1 MKEPIVY
8 INGIFTRL
16 SEAKISILDRGFC
29 YGDGLFETIRVNQGK
44 IFRLEKH
51 INRLLCSLAQVLIE
65 LPMTRLELMKAVQE
79 TSDRNKFKNAI
90 IRLTVSRGN
99 TYSNIQIDSD
109 VSPTMV
115 INIYPFKPPKKASY
129 KNGIKIKLFQ
139 ERANFINGVPQRL
152 KTCNYLSN
160 ILIRNKSKKNN
171 FMEGVIVDPEFGV
184 TEGTTSNI
192 FLVKN
197 GLLKTP
203 PISPYVLA
211 GIIREVVLD
220 IAKEHKI
227 PFAEDPI
234 TSNELINADEVFI
247 TNSAIEI
254 VPVTQIDSKFV
265 GNKKPGILTR
275 FFYNEFL
282 QFVENEIGS
291 QKI

>member
-29 YGDGLFETIRVNQGK
+29 YGDGLFETIRVNIGK
-44 IFRLEKH
+44 IFRLEQH
-51 INRLLCSLAQVLIE
+51 INRLLSSLMQILIE

-79 TSDRNKFKNAI
+79 TLDRNKFENAI
-90 IRLTVSRGN
+90 IRLAVTRGI
-99 TYSNIQIDSD
+99 THSNIQID
-109 VSPTMV
+109 PAIPQTLV
-115 INIYPFKPPKKASY
+115 INIYPFTPPRKVIYKKV
-129 KNGIKIKLFQ
+129 IQIKLFQ
-139 ERANFINGVPQRL
+139 ERANLINGMTQRL

-160 ILIRNKSKKNN
+160 ILIKIKTEKNN
-171 FMEGVIVDPEFGV
+171 FMEGVIVDPDFGV

-211 GIIREVVLD
+211 GITRQIVLD

-227 PFAEDPI
+227 PFMEDPI
-234 TSNELINADEVFI
+234 TDNELINADEVFI
-247 TNSAIEI
+247 TNSGIEI
-254 VPVTQIDSKFV
+254 LPVTQIDSQYI
-265 GNKKPGILTR
+265 GNKKPGILTQ
-275 FFYNEFL
+275 FFHAEFL
-282 QFVENEIGS
+282 KCVEAEKNPC
-291 QKI
+291 

>member
-29 YGDGLFETIRVNQGK
+29 YGDGLFETIRVNKGK
-44 IFRLEKH
+44 IFRLEQH
-51 INRLLCSLAQVLIE
+51 INRLLSSLMQILIE

-79 TSDRNKFKNAI
+79 TLDRNKFENAI
-90 IRLTVSRGN
+90 IRLAVTRGITN
-99 TYSNIQIDSD
+99 SNIQIDPD
-109 VSPTMV
+109 IPPTLV
-115 INIYPFKPPKKASY
+115 INIYPYIPPKKFIY
-129 KNGIKIKLFQ
+129 KKGVRITLFQ
-139 ERANFINGVPQRL
+139 ERANLINGMTQRL

-160 ILIRNKSKKNN
+160 ILIKIKTEKNN
-171 FMEGVIVDPEFGV
+171 FMEGVIVDPDFGV

-211 GIIREVVLD
+211 GITRQIVLD

-227 PFAEDPI
+227 PFMEDPI
-234 TSNELINADEVFI
+234 TENELTNADEVFI
-247 TNSAIEI
+247 TSSGIEI
-254 VPVTQIDSKFV
+254 VPVTQIDSQYI

-282 QFVENEIGS
+282 NYVKKEIN
-291 QKI
+291 